1 MQRLRVYAS
10 LNVLE
15 DEGTEVV
22 PTRLVID
29 LDGAGAGTQT
39 YSLHLQNVAYNPAN
53 THTLFGV

>member
-1 MQRLRVYAS
+1 MTTDGCRRNRPFICIA
-10 LNVLE
+10 
-15 DEGTEVV
+15 
-22 PTRLVID
+22 TRLVID